1 MARARRQAGRYHLRA
16 ALCALLSARGRVL
29 AVPMGTHRRQTC
41 MRCQHRFERGR
52 SHVSAPLQIEDARV
66 IMDRENPFRSRGF
79 GFVTFSRPEDAESAI
94 QNNHDKEWQVSC
106 VVW

>member
-1 MARARRQAGRYHLRA
+1 MIRNPHIYF
-16 ALCALLSARGRVL
+16 ARGYPSIGGGKEEVRGQHTWEP
-29 AVPMGTHRRQTC
+29 VPAGAEGFWSSGGSSGVGGCAGELHC
-41 MRCQHRFERGR
+41 EH
-52 SHVSAPLQIEDARV
+52 
-66 IMDRENPFRSRGF
+66 DRENPFRSRGF